1 MRFECASR
9 THVGLKR
16 KINEDSILV
25 ETGRGLWVVADG
37 MGGHDAGEVASAMVV
52 EALGKLPADDD
63 LDQLT
68 ARAGETLAA
77 TNVALIDLARSNGS
91 DRSIGTTVVG
101 LAMAGSDFRYFWCG
115 DSRGY
120 RLRDGMISRITR
132 DHSLVQQLI
141 DSGMLTAEEA
151 EAHESSSVITRAV
164 GVSESF
170 STDVV
175 GGDAGS
181 GDIFLLASDGLTRVV
196 SDREI
201 AAELGRASPEEAAD
215 ELIEMVLARGAP
227 DNVSL
232 IIVKVV

>member
-25 ETGRGLWVVADG
+25 ETARGLWAVADG

-52 EALGKLPADDD
+52 EALGKLGVDGD

-68 ARAGETLAA
+68 VNVEETLSA
-77 TNVALIDLARSNGS
+77 TNDALIDLARSNGS

-101 LAMAGSDFRYFWCG
+101 LALAGGDFRYFWCG

-120 RLRDGMISRITR
+120 RLRDGMIARVTR
-132 DHSLVQQLI
+132 DHSLVQQLV

-151 EAHESSSVITRAV
+151 EVHESSSVITRAV
-164 GVSESF
+164 GVSETF
-170 STDVV
+170 SIDVV
-175 GGDAGS
+175 GGDASS

-196 SDREI
+196 SDQEI
-201 AAELGRASPEEAAD
+201 AAELERGSLEEAAD
-215 ELIEMVLARGAP
+215 ALLETVLARGAP
-227 DNVSL
+227 DNVS
-232 IIVKVV
+232 IVIVKVL

>member
-63 LDQLT
+63 LDRLT
-68 ARAGETLAA
+68 ARAGDTLAA
-77 TNVALIDLARSNGS
+77 TNDALIDLARSNGS

-141 DSGMLTAEEA
+141 DSGMLTADEA

-164 GVSESF
+164 GVSETF

-175 GGDAGS
+175 AGDANA
-181 GDIFLLASDGLTRVV
+181 GDIFLIASDGLTRVV

-201 AAELGRASPEEAAD
+201 AAVLNRAPPEEAAD

-232 IIVKVV
+232 IIVKVL

>member
-63 LDQLT
+63 LDRLT

-77 TNVALIDLARSNGS
+77 TNDALIDLARSNGS

-141 DSGMLTAEEA
+141 DSGMLTADEA

-164 GVSESF
+164 GVSETF

-175 GGDAGS
+175 AGNANA
-181 GDIFLLASDGLTRVV
+181 GDIFLIASDGLTRVV

-201 AAELGRASPEEAAD
+201 AAVLNRAPPEEAAD

-232 IIVKVV
+232 IIVKVL

>member
-25 ETGRGLWVVADG
+25 ETERGLWVVADG

-63 LDQLT
+63 LDRLT

-77 TNVALIDLARSNGS
+77 TNDALIDLARSNGS

-141 DSGMLTAEEA
+141 DSGMLTADEA

-164 GVSESF
+164 GVSETF

-175 GGDAGS
+175 AGDANA
-181 GDIFLLASDGLTRVV
+181 GDIFLIASDGLTRVV

-201 AAELGRASPEEAAD
+201 AAELNRAPPEEAAD

-232 IIVKVV
+232 IIVKVL